1 MGDLCYT
8 LSAMQFIHKV
18 KQMQLTDDE
27 KSALDGALGEPLRIA
42 TQVLVELGDSY
53 GAERLVPI
61 ASAHLVACSYQIA
74 GEAGIDIYSRL
85 VEAGARVKVPTTLDP
100 GSIDFV
106 RWQAFR
112 TPEGYAQR
120 QLKIAGLL
128 EAMGVI
134 PTWTC
139 TPYYVLN
146 VPRFGQHI
154 GWSESSAVAFVNS
167 VIGARTNRLAAYVDL
182 CAALT
187 GKVPYFGLH
196 ITENRRGQILI
207 DVTPDVGANMRDED
221 FAALGYFIGAAV
233 GDRIPVIRGIADAS
247 FDQLKFLSAASA
259 STGSV
264 ALYHIVGVTPEA
276 RTLQEAFQ
284 GEDNVRRLGWEDILP
299 FGPRELQETKD
310 KMCTFHEGQVDI
322 VGLGCPHA
330 SIAQIEMYVRLLGD
344 RKVHPDTELWIC
356 MNELVEGMARKMGY
370 IARLEAAGARIMTG
384 TCLND
389 CPLEAWGFRH
399 LATDSPK
406 FAYYTPTT
414 VGAECYFAST
424 EKCIQAAIAGRI

>member
-1 MGDLCYT
+1 
-8 LSAMQFIHKV
+8 
-18 KQMQLTDDE
+18 MQLTDEE
-27 KSALDGALGEPLRIA
+27 KAALNGDWGEPLRIA
-42 TQVLVELGDSY
+42 THVLVELGKSY
-53 GAERLVPI
+53 GAERLIPI

-85 VEAGARVKVPTTLDP
+85 AEAGAKVKVPTTLDP
-100 GSIDFV
+100 GSIDFL
-106 RWQAFR
+106 RWETFQ
-112 TPEGYAQR
+112 TPAGYAQR
-120 QLKIAGLL
+120 QFKIAELL

-139 TPYYVLN
+139 TPYYALN

-196 ITENRRGQILI
+196 ITENRRGQVLI
-207 DVTPDVGANMRDED
+207 DVAPEVGLGIQED
-221 FAALGYFIGAAV
+221 GFAALGYFIGAVV
-233 GDRIPVIRGIADAS
+233 GDKIPVIRGISNAS
-247 FDQLKFLSAASA
+247 FDQLKFLSAAAA

-264 ALYHIVGVTPEA
+264 ALYHVVGITPEA
-276 RTLQEAFQ
+276 QTIEAAFQ
-284 GEDNVRRLGWEDILP
+284 IAPGEFPADWQDVLP
-299 FGPRELQETKD
+299 FGSKELEETKE
-310 KMCTFHEGQVDI
+310 KMCTFREGKVDV

-330 SIAQIEMYVRLLGD
+330 SIAQIETYVRMLEGK
-344 RKVHPDTELWIC
+344 KVHPGTELWVC
-356 MNELVEGMARKMGY
+356 MNDLVEGMARRMGY
-370 IARLEAAGARIMTG
+370 IDKLEEAGARIMAG

-399 LATDSPK
+399 LVTDSPK

-414 VGAECYFAST
+414 VGSDCHFTST
-424 EKCIQAAIAGRI
+424 EKCIQAAIKGSI

>member
-1 MGDLCYT
+1 
-8 LSAMQFIHKV
+8 
-18 KQMQLTDDE
+18 MQLTSE
-27 KSALDGALGEPLRIA
+27 ERAALDGDRGESQRIA
-42 TQVLVELGDSY
+42 TQVLVKLGESY

-106 RWQAFR
+106 RWGEFR
-112 TPEGYAQR
+112 TPEEYTRR
-120 QLKIAGLL
+120 QIKIAKLL

-139 TPYYVLN
+139 TPYYALN

-154 GWSESSAVAFVNS
+154 GWSESSAVAYVNS
-167 VIGARTNRLAAYVDL
+167 VMGARTNRLAAYVDL
-182 CAALT
+182 CAALV

-196 ITENRRGQILI
+196 VTENRKGQILI
-207 DVTPDVGANMRDED
+207 DVASEIGEQMHDDD

-233 GDRIPVIRGIADAS
+233 DDLIPVVRGVLDAS
-247 FDQLKFLSAASA
+247 GDQLKFLSAAAA

-276 RTLQEAFQ
+276 QTLEDAFK
-284 GEDNVRRLGWEDILP
+284 GETWQDVLP
-299 FGPRELQETKD
+299 FGRKELEETKE
-310 KMCTFHEGQVDI
+310 KMCTFHEGKVDV

-330 SIAQIEMYVRLLGD
+330 SIAQIETYIGLLAG
-344 RKVHPDTELWIC
+344 RKVHHETELWVC
-356 MNELVEGMARKMGY
+356 MNEIVEDMARKMRHIGK
-370 IARLEAAGARIMTG
+370 LEESGARIMTG

-389 CPLEAWGFRH
+389 CPLDAWGFRH
-399 LATDSPK
+399 LVTDSAK

-414 VGAECYFAST
+414 MGSECHFTST
-424 EKCIQAAIAGRI
+424 ERCIEAAIRGYIGERNDE